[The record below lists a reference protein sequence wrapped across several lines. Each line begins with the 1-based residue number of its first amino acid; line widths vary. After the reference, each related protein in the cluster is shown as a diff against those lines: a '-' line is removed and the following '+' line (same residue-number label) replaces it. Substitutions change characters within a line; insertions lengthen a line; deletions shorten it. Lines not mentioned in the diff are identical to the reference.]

1 MENFEQI
8 IESILDTIR
17 WEKKIYNNYLSGDA
31 IQAGTKLIKTMEKCS
46 GEQLDDVLELLRKE
60 IPCEHPYMAV
70 WWYSVL
76 LKAKKDA
83 VVFKEFVRYIRE
95 KKNTFSKNTLDFL
108 FYQLSYMYD
117 ANPSLY
123 DDGTKLELWKLF
135 LEIVEAFASEVTV
148 PLEEIPESERDNSL
162 VLAVIIHYIPHGCAP
177 TITALDRCRILQKK
191 MGKRVL
197 MLNTAE
203 ALNSVGKIP
212 IYETAYGN
220 NLDYFKGARE
230 LDAMTWKDA
239 SIPYF
244 QCPPSMP
251 DVEIINLLLG
261 QVRNMAPHRV
271 ILIGGSSILGNLIN
285 RIIPALTI
293 STGFSD
299 LAITGTKYQALG
311 RKLTEEDI
319 VKLNAIGYDKNHVIE
334 STFTFDIKPQ
344 KEKVSRAELGITE
357 DVFVLTMVST
367 RLDNEVTNEF
377 LQMLEDALN
386 EKMRIVFIGGFSS
399 YEEKMKLFPDL
410 RRKSVSLGSCEDVLS
425 RLEICDLYVNPR
437 RKGGGSSVVEAMYM
451 GKPAVSIAYGDVAI
465 NAGEEFCV
473 ETYGEMAERILQYYQ
488 DKDFYGEMAE
498 KAKKRAAVLLDTET
512 AFREIMAEYERREAN
527 GRTAGEDA
535 KI

>member
-8 IESILDTIR
+8 IASILDTIR
-17 WEKKIYNNYLSGDA
+17 REKKIYNNFLSEDA
-31 IQAGTKLIKTMEKCS
+31 IQAGKRFILIAGECS
-46 GEQLDDVLELLRKE
+46 DELLDAVLELLRRE
-60 IPCEHPYMAV
+60 IPYEHPYMAV

-76 LKAKKDA
+76 LKVKKDA
-83 VVFKEFVRYIRE
+83 GIFNEFIHYIRE
-95 KKNTFSKNTLDFL
+95 KKNAFSKNTQDFL

-123 DDGTKLELWKLF
+123 DDGTKLELWRLF
-135 LEIVEAFASEVTV
+135 LEIVDAFASEVTV
-148 PLEEIPESERDNSL
+148 SLKEIPEPERDNNL
-162 VLAVIIHYIPHGCAP
+162 VLVIIIHYIPHCNAP
-177 TITALDRCRILQKK
+177 TVTALDRCRILQKR

-203 ALNSVGKIP
+203 AVNMVGKIP
-212 IYETAYGN
+212 FYEYMEGQ
-220 NLDYFKGARE
+220 NLDLGE
-230 LDAMTWKDA
+230 LDAVTWKDVL
-239 SIPYF
+239 IPCF

-251 DVEIINLLLG
+251 DVEVINLLLE

-271 ILIGGSSILGNLIN
+271 VMIGGSSILGNLIN

-311 RKLTEEDI
+311 RKLKEEDI

-344 KEKVSRAELGITE
+344 KEKVSRAELGIFE
-357 DVFVLTMVST
+357 DVFVLAMVST
-367 RLDNEVTNEF
+367 RLDYEVTNWF
-377 LQMLEDALN
+377 LQMLEDILE
-386 EKMRIVFIGGFSS
+386 EKMNIVFIGDFPA

-410 RRKSVSLGSCEDVLS
+410 RRKSISLGPCEDVLS

-473 ETYGEMAERILQYYQ
+473 ETYEEMGEKILQYYQ
-488 DKDFYGEMAE
+488 DKDFYVEMSE
-498 KAKKRAAVLLDTET
+498 KAKKRADVLLDTET
-512 AFREIMAEYERREAN
+512 AFREIMEEYDRRE
-527 GRTAGEDA
+527 T
-535 KI
+535 IQ